1 MDRYMLIK
9 QGVVLLVSGMGI
21 VFFFLAVL
29 VAVTSLSAK
38 IIPRFNH
45 ILPDEAPKKKPAPK
59 AAASS
64 DDEAIALAI
73 AVARS
78 R

>member
-1 MDRYMLIK
+1 MDRTELIK
-9 QGVVLLVSGMGI
+9 QGVVLLISGMGI
-21 VFFFLAVL
+21 VYFFLAVL
-29 VAVTSLSAK
+29 VAVTTLSAK

-59 AAASS
+59 AASN
-64 DDEAIALAI
+64 DDEAIAIAI

>member
-1 MDRYMLIK
+1 MDRVELIK
-9 QGVVLLVSGMGI
+9 QGVVLLISGMGI
-21 VFFFLAVL
+21 VYFFLAVL
-29 VAVTSLSAK
+29 VAVTTLSAK

-59 AAASS
+59 AVASN

-73 AVARS
+73 AVARA

>member
-59 AAASS
+59 AAAS
-64 DDEAIALAI
+64 DDGEAIALAI
-73 AVARS
+73 AVARA

>member
-45 ILPDEAPKKKPAPK
+45 ILPDEAPKKKSAPK
-59 AAASS
+59 AAAS
-64 DDEAIALAI
+64 DDGEAIALAI
-73 AVARS
+73 AVARA

>member
-1 MDRYMLIK
+1 MDRVELIK
-9 QGVVLLVSGMGI
+9 QGVVLLISGMGI
-21 VFFFLAVL
+21 VYFFLAVL
-29 VAVTSLSAK
+29 VAVTTLSAK

-45 ILPDEAPKKKPAPK
+45 ILPDEAPKKKPATK
-59 AAASS
+59 AVASN

-73 AVARS
+73 AVARA

>member
-1 MDRYMLIK
+1 MDRFMLIK
-9 QGVVLLVSGMGI
+9 QGVVLLISGMGI

-29 VAVTSLSAK
+29 VAVTTLSAK
-38 IIPRFNH
+38 VIPRFNH

-59 AAASS
+59 AAASN

-73 AVARS
+73 AVARA